1 MKDLYL
7 KLGIS
12 QDASSEDIEAALKNH
27 PDYADSAAILLDKR
41 RRAAYNR
48 SVSTIRS
55 IGILRDRLGLDKE
68 LTWFRQT
75 YPDFAPG
82 THVAKF
88 AAKTTTKKNQ
98 ATESKAP
105 QPVPAERKQAA
116 PKSGFEWMR
125 PVYIG
130 LALIVLLT
138 LVVYLM

>member
-12 QDASSEDIEAALKNH
+12 QDASPEDIEAAIKAR
-27 PDYADSAAILLDKR
+27 PDCAGSAAILLDKR

-68 LTWFRQT
+68 PSWFQHT
-75 YPDFAPG
+75 CPDFAPKL
-82 THVAKF
+82 HVAKF
-88 AAKTTTKKNQ
+88 AAKPAPKRQ
-98 ATESKAP
+98 VTESTASRP
-105 QPVPAERKQAA
+105 APAERRQAD
-116 PKSGFEWMR
+116 PKSGLEWMR

-130 LALIVLLT
+130 LALIILLT